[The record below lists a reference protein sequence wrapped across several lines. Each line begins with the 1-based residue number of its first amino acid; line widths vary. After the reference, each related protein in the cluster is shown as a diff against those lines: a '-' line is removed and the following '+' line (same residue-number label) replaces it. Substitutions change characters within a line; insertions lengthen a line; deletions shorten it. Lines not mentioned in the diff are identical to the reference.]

1 MLVFVPS
8 SEDGCLT
15 DVMQNAELLAKIM
28 GGPSDAEL
36 MKASMATIVS
46 PSDSL
51 EDKLTAFD
59 NFEQLIESLDNAN
72 LLATLNLW
80 DPLFAQLKSPESQ
93 LRFFAAWCIGTA
105 TQNNAPAQESVLKI
119 GGIPTLVRVA
129 LEDADA
135 GVRKKAAYALSSEIR
150 NYQPG
155 IDEFIKAIPEDV
167 RGAGQQTFDAADMT
181 CVDGL
186 MERLRARPTATV
198 ANPTIA

>member
-1 MLVFVPS
+1 MDPGLNQLLKWGIENSVPARNGDQGGTNGGDGQPS
-8 SEDGCLT
+8 SRGL
-15 DVMQNAELLAKIM
+15 NAELLAKIM

-80 DPLFAQLKSPESQ
+80 DPLFAQLQSPESQ

-135 GVRKKAAYALSSEIR
+135 GVRKKAAYALS
-150 NYQPG
+150 
-155 IDEFIKAIPEDV
+155 
-167 RGAGQQTFDAADMT
+167 
-181 CVDGL
+181 
-186 MERLRARPTATV
+186 
-198 ANPTIA
+198 